1 VNAKSPGMAAYE
13 TRPVSPILGVE
24 IVGVDLRK
32 PFEPGF
38 AEAMWQEL
46 DRHHLLLFRDQDISP
61 EDQVRMVTIFGPI
74 SKQGAA
80 ERAGHGD
87 VSYISNAH
95 PEGRGGEGEL
105 FFHSDQASLPKPVR
119 VLSLYGQQVT
129 TTGGETLYSSMVR
142 AHEILPDQLK
152 DRIAPLHLQHSY
164 DYDAYFKK
172 IKGYVKDEASTAPRQ
187 VSAIHPV
194 SMPHPRTG
202 RPSLYVN
209 EVHSKRIVELSEEE
223 SKALLQELLSYVRR
237 KDNIY
242 EHRWKVGDLV
252 IWDNLALLHAR
263 TPWNLDEPRT
273 LQRVQVG

>member
-1 VNAKSPGMAAYE
+1 MAAYE

-24 IVGVDLRK
+24 IAGVDLRE

-38 AEAMWQEL
+38 AEAMREEL
-46 DRHHLLLFRDQDISP
+46 NNHQLLLFRDQQLAP
-61 EDQVRMVTIFGPI
+61 EDQVRFVTIFGNI

-105 FFHSDQASLPKPVR
+105 FLHSDQASLPHPVS

-129 TTGGETLYSSMVR
+129 TSGGETLYSSMVR
-142 AHEILPDQLK
+142 AHQVLPSALK
-152 DRIAPLHLQHSY
+152 DRIAPLHLQHAF
-164 DYDAYFKK
+164 DYDRYFAK
-172 IKGYVKDEASTAPRQ
+172 IKGTVKAEASSAPRQ

-194 SMPHPRTG
+194 AMAHPRTG
-202 RPSLYVN
+202 RPVLYVN
-209 EVHSKRIVELSEEE
+209 EVHSKRIVELPEEE
-223 SKALLQELLSYVRR
+223 SKTLLAELLSYVRR
-237 KDNIY
+237 ADNIY
-242 EHRWKVGDLV
+242 THTWRVGDLV
-252 IWDNLALLHAR
+252 VWDNLALLHAR